1 MRATPRKIKQPMY
14 SAADAT
20 RLYLGAEKRIWKVK
34 GYLIRSVA
42 LNVIL
47 LGTLVALLTTF
58 RLC

>member
-1 MRATPRKIKQPMY
+1 MSPRKIKQPMY

-20 RLYLGAEKRIWKVK
+20 RLYLEAERRIWKVK

-47 LGTLVALLTTF
+47 LGTLVMLLTTF
-58 RLC
+58 QLC

>member
-1 MRATPRKIKQPMY
+1 MY

-20 RLYLGAEKRIWKVK
+20 RLYLEAERRIWKVK

-47 LGTLVALLTTF
+47 LGTLVMLLTTF
-58 RLC
+58 QLC